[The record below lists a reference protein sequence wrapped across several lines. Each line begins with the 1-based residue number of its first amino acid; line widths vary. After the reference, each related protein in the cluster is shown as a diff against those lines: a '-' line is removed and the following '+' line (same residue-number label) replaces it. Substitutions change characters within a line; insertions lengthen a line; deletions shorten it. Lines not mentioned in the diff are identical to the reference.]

1 MQECIEIVFPT
12 TLCISPCAPARFT
25 SFICLPPSL
34 CIISHYAFHICARH
48 ANGPWSCANWSTGW
62 KGFSLT
68 SAGLLGC
75 SYYFS
80 GSFSLCSHYLRPS
93 RTQGL
98 LISTVSPNELYSF
111 LKRWVERI
119 VNKPFFGQ
127 FLGFSSV
134 SAAGP
139 DLENPHGNKSCRR
152 NLSSEISASLLTCF
166 SSTWCGWGPCRL
178 VCMSVAVQISCYRC
192 VGPRWEQSDGHLTP
206 QPDCFP
212 SWLCLLAFLS
222 ALCSFSSPVCPW
234 MCY

>member
-98 LISTVSPNELYSF
+98 LISTVPPNELYSF

-139 DLENPHGNKSCRR
+139 DLESPHGNISCRR

-192 VGPRWEQSDGHLTP
+192 VGPRWEQSDGHPTP

-212 SWLCLLAFLS
+212 S
-222 ALCSFSSPVCPW
+222 
-234 MCY
+234 